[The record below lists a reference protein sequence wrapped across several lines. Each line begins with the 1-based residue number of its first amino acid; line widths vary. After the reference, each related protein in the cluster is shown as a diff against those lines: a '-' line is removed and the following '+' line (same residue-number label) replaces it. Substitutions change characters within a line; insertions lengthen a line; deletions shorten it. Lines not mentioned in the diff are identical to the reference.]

1 MSQMRQEITERLL
14 QIVNLIGWT
23 QEKLAREIHSSRQTI
38 NRWLTGKVPPTRNS
52 LSRVAD
58 ATGCNLEWLLT
69 GQGEMFELPEWARWG
84 GDENENNV
92 ESIAKKNDNLE
103 HFPPDWVDPSRKNRI
118 SDLLTRAA
126 MVLESSDAYRVAL
139 AATINALH
147 KAIET
152 ERELGELKRK

>member
-1 MSQMRQEITERLL
+1 MRQEIIERLL

-52 LSRVAD
+52 LSRIAD

-69 GQGEMFELPEWARWG
+69 GQGEMFETPLWARDDIG
-84 GDENENNV
+84 TSGAQSD
-92 ESIAKKNDNLE
+92 DNLE
-103 HFPPDWVDPSRKNRI
+103 HLPPEWLGPSGRNRI

-126 MVLESSDAYRVAL
+126 IVLESSDAYRIAL
-139 AATINALH
+139 AATINALY

-152 ERELGELKRK
+152 EKELTELKQE